1 MFCFSTV
8 QVTNRSES
16 TPLRSTS
23 AHGISPA
30 HQAMPKVPPLS
41 VQPSS
46 HPILHSLPRP
56 LIRSSYKNR
65 TNIATQNQNHPI
77 ANKMGRNVTTAKL
90 ATLGISIKP
99 TNNNAGKVVS
109 VTQNNEVQNYSRKPD
124 ISVTEQFINVNTSL
138 NLQKSQPPIKST
150 DGSDISR
157 DTVDLSNHSRD
168 NKTHHETRVADVT
181 ETNEQL
187 NEEQPFSG
195 KINFHLAA
203 IC

>member
-1 MFCFSTV
+1 
-8 QVTNRSES
+8 
-16 TPLRSTS
+16 
-23 AHGISPA
+23 
-30 HQAMPKVPPLS
+30 
-41 VQPSS
+41 
-46 HPILHSLPRP
+46 
-56 LIRSSYKNR
+56 
-65 TNIATQNQNHPI
+65 
-77 ANKMGRNVTTAKL
+77 MGRNVTTAKL

-99 TNNNAGKVVS
+99 TNNNPGKVVS
-109 VTQNNEVQNYSRKPD
+109 VTQSTEVQNYSQNPD
-124 ISVTEQFINVNTSL
+124 ISVTEQFINANTSV
-138 NLQKSQPPIKST
+138 NLQQAQPPINST

-168 NKTHHETRVADVT
+168 NKTHDETRVADVT